1 MASIGTGQKQYYSLI
16 NFLDTRE
23 ILKSI
28 VDIENDT
35 GLAEIF
41 MPSRYF
47 VTKQYLYHHF
57 VNESLFKIFDTTG
70 NTVTGTGTTTIT
82 ATGTVATAGYVRKGA
97 TIYFPTGAAVGY
109 VTNVTTASGK
119 DTLTIV
125 SVDGSNITSAAGDK
139 YGVSGLTVGEKSINP
154 TNVRFGLTGYYNY
167 LQIFREVNEMTD
179 VQNASTVEVD
189 FEGKP
194 YIVYKDLWEKLVLL
208 KGTVN
213 AALFAGRQSASSF
226 GEATFLAPL
235 DPYTSTYPTSFTG
248 GLYQYIAN
256 YGKTA
261 SVGTTGTFAPATD
274 QVTITQNLLAA
285 KSPKSIL
292 MYCGSLASAVID
304 TGLKN
309 LGSSGVTS
317 VRLIIDGK
325 DVDMEVDKWNYGG
338 FNFRKVMMGI
348 LDSQEQFVNTVYPK
362 YAYCVP
368 DGKAKVEGGDGY
380 VPRLSVRYF
389 RSQVAR
395 NQGDDIWEEWHTG
408 ALAPTGATSDEKL
421 WRANFDT
428 IQGLE
433 GLGMAQSL
441 AFRILT

>member
-1 MASIGTGQKQYYSLI
+1 
-16 NFLDTRE
+16 
-23 ILKSI
+23 
-28 VDIENDT
+28 
-35 GLAEIF
+35 
-41 MPSRYF
+41 
-47 VTKQYLYHHF
+47 
-57 VNESLFKIFDTTG
+57 
-70 NTVTGTGTTTIT
+70 
-82 ATGTVATAGYVRKGA
+82 
-97 TIYFPTGAAVGY
+97 
-109 VTNVTTASGK
+109 
-119 DTLTIV
+119 
-125 SVDGSNITSAAGDK
+125 
-139 YGVSGLTVGEKSINP
+139 
-154 TNVRFGLTGYYNY
+154 
-167 LQIFREVNEMTD
+167 
-179 VQNASTVEVD
+179 VE

-208 KGTVN
+208 KATVN
-213 AALFAGRQSASSF
+213 AAMFAGRQSASSF

-261 SVGTTGTFAPATD
+261 SVATTGTFAPAVD

-285 KSPKSIL
+285 KSPKSL
-292 MYCGSLASAVID
+292 LVYCGSLASAVID

-309 LGSSGVTS
+309 LGSAGVTS

-338 FNFRKVMMGI
+338 FNFRKVLMGI

-362 YAYCVP
+362 YAYLVP

-433 GLGMAQSL
+433 GLGMAQSM
-441 AFRILT
+441 AMRILT